1 MTQAFES
8 DERFWEADKRDFVAD
23 CREEAADQRDKVADT
38 REAIADDRDRR
49 ADAREAEQDERE
61 RLLNARAEKEGT
73 GPDDVEKHRA
83 LRAAERRNDATA
95 RSLAA
100 EERERRR
107 YERAE
112 AGEARREATKRREAA
127 TPATGLALAFAE
139 IARYFLQAENFEQVL
154 NRIVERMT
162 ATVSGCDMASVTVRA
177 GGAYRTEAS
186 THPSATSADEAQYE
200 AQEGP
205 CLDAID
211 AQIVYTPSFPD
222 PRWPR
227 LAGRPV
233 EWGVRAA
240 ASYQLC
246 APDPSEPLVGSLNAY
261 ASTPRAFD
269 AEAREIGLILAIHG
283 SVAIKA
289 LREREGLERLGRQ
302 LHEALMSRDV
312 IGQAKGILMERLRL
326 TPEDAF
332 DALRRSSQQLNLK
345 LREIAQ
351 RLAET
356 GEWDADPQAQQET

>member
-1 MTQAFES
+1 MTEASES
-8 DERFWEADKRDFVAD
+8 DERLWEADKRDFVAD
-23 CREEAADQRDKVADT
+23 CREDAANQRDEAADT

-49 ADAREAEQDERE
+49 ADQREAEQDERE
-61 RLLNARAEKEGT
+61 RLLNARAKDEGA
-73 GPDDVEKHRA
+73 GADDVEKHRA
-83 LRAAERRNDATA
+83 LRAQRRNDATA

-100 EERERRR
+100 DERQQRW

-139 IARYFLQAENFEQVL
+139 IARYFMQAENFEQIL
-154 NRIVERMT
+154 NRIVEGAT

-211 AQIVYTPSFPD
+211 ARVVYTPSFPD

-227 LAGRPV
+227 LAGRPA
-233 EWGVRAA
+233 ESGVRAA
-240 ASYQLC
+240 VSYQLC
-246 APDPSEPLVGSLNAY
+246 APDPSEPLMGSLNAY

-269 AEAREIGLILAIHG
+269 AEAREIGLILAAHG

-289 LREREGLERLGRQ
+289 VRERAGLERLGGQ
-302 LHEALMSRDV
+302 LHEALLSRDV